1 MKKMTGKKQGLFR
14 GIRWLVPVMSVAVG
28 VWMFAVPA
36 TAAGV
41 PSAYEVQQQ
50 KLRVKGRVLDVN
62 GEPLIGVNVF
72 EKGAVYNGV
81 VTGMD
86 GDFELTVTQHSTLVF
101 SYIGYKT
108 VEMVAQDQRFQTVT
122 LQEDTEALDE
132 IVVIG
137 YGAVRKAD
145 LAGSV
150 AVMDNKSFKDQPVAR
165 V

>member
-108 VEMVAQDQRFQTVT
+108 VEMVSQ
-122 LQEDTEALDE
+122 
-132 IVVIG
+132 
-137 YGAVRKAD
+137 
-145 LAGSV
+145 
-150 AVMDNKSFKDQPVAR
+150 
-165 V
+165 